1 MASISQSTLK
11 QYISGLKLW
20 WEFCASKN
28 ADPYLV
34 SAVQVL
40 DFLTLQFHKGA
51 SYSSL
56 NTYRSSLARIA
67 PDLSH
72 DFRIH
77 KFFKGVYMLRP
88 AMPKYQNTW
97 DPAVVLDYTRNLKNS
112 DISLNILS
120 KKLITLLALAT
131 GQRLQTLASIDI
143 DNIHRSDMKI
153 DIPIPRRIKTS
164 ARNKFQPFLILPF
177 LNSDP
182 ENCVASTLLYYL
194 EKTKLLRG
202 SIKNLFISIT
212 KPYKEI
218 STQTLGRWV
227 KNILE
232 KSGVDTNKFSAHS
245 TRHAST
251 SAANRKGVNF
261 GTIRLSAGWSKNSEM
276 FARVYNRPL
285 VSDISFAEAVLSK
298 T

>member
-40 DFLTLQFHKGA
+40 DFLTLQFNKGA

-56 NTYRSSLARIA
+56 NIYRSSLAQMA

-77 KFFKGVYMLRP
+77 KFFKDQLC
-88 AMPKYQNTW
+88 Q
-97 DPAVVLDYTRNLKNS
+97 DTRNFKNS

-131 GQRLQTLASIDI
+131 GQRIQTLASIEI

-153 DIPIPRRIKTS
+153 DIPIPRRTKTS

-177 LNSDP
+177 FGLKFQLR
-182 ENCVASTLLYYL
+182 LLVVGL
-194 EKTKLLRG
+194 KIFWKKVV
-202 SIKNLFISIT
+202 SILTNFPHIVPDMLQHQPRSGKVL
-212 KPYKEI
+212 I
-218 STQTLGRWV
+218 STRLDFQQ
-227 KNILE
+227 
-232 KSGVDTNKFSAHS
+232 AA
-245 TRHAST
+245 ASLKI
-251 SAANRKGVNF
+251 RKCSLRCIF
-261 GTIRLSAGWSKNSEM
+261 D
-276 FARVYNRPL
+276 PL
-285 VSDISFAEAVLSK
+285 CQIYHLQKRFE
-298 T
+298 

>member
-11 QYISGLKLW
+11 QHVSGLKLW
-20 WEFCASKN
+20 WVFCASKN
-28 ADPYLV
+28 SDPYLV

-40 DFLTLQFHKGA
+40 DFLTLQFNKGA

-56 NTYRSSLARIA
+56 NTYRSSLAQIA

-97 DPAVVLDYTRNLKNS
+97 DPAVVLDYTGNLKNS

-131 GQRLQTLASIDI
+131 GQRLQTLASIEI

-202 SIKNLFISIT
+202 SIKSLFISIT

-218 STQTLGRWV
+218 SAQTLGRWV

-232 KSGVDTNKFSAHS
+232 KSGVDTTNFPRIVPDMFQHQPRTGKVLIS
-245 TRHAST
+245 TRLDFQQAGLKI
-251 SAANRKGVNF
+251 RKCSLWC
-261 GTIRLSAGWSKNSEM
+261 IID
-276 FARVYNRPL
+276 PL
-285 VSDISFAEAVLSK
+285 CQIYHLQKRF
-298 T
+298 

>member
-1 MASISQSTLK
+1 
-11 QYISGLKLW
+11 
-20 WEFCASKN
+20 
-28 ADPYLV
+28 
-34 SAVQVL
+34 
-40 DFLTLQFHKGA
+40 
-51 SYSSL
+51 
-56 NTYRSSLARIA
+56 
-67 PDLSH
+67 
-72 DFRIH
+72 
-77 KFFKGVYMLRP
+77 
-88 AMPKYQNTW
+88 MPKYQNTW
-97 DPAVVLDYTRNLKNS
+97 DPAVVLDYTGNLKNS

-131 GQRLQTLASIDI
+131 GQRLQTLASIEI

-202 SIKNLFISIT
+202 SIKSLFISIT

-218 STQTLGRWV
+218 SAQTLGRWV

-232 KSGVDTNKFSAHS
+232 KSGVDTTNFPRIVPDMFQHQPRTGKVLIS
-245 TRHAST
+245 TRLDFQQAGLKI
-251 SAANRKGVNF
+251 RKCSLWC
-261 GTIRLSAGWSKNSEM
+261 IID
-276 FARVYNRPL
+276 PL
-285 VSDISFAEAVLSK
+285 CQIYHLQKRF
-298 T
+298 